1 MRVLALSRAEEIY
14 YLDTSALVKRY
25 VEEAGSE
32 VVDSIYEC
40 AYKGVKTLSFSY
52 WNIAEAV
59 VVFDKYARK
68 LGLDAGRVVRDM
80 LGEFMTLSRLH
91 RLVVVSVSP
100 SILRSSIELVL
111 KHHIYVADALQIASA
126 KKVNSSI
133 VVTGDKEL
141 ASIAE
146 AEGLKTL
153 YVGIQSQKETDT
165 LYDVG

>member
-1 MRVLALSRAEEIY
+1 M
-14 YLDTSALVKRY
+14 
-25 VEEAGSE
+25 
-32 VVDSIYEC
+32 
-40 AYKGVKTLSFSY
+40 
-52 WNIAEAV
+52 
-59 VVFDKYARK
+59 
-68 LGLDAGRVVRDM
+68 
-80 LGEFMTLSRLH
+80 
-91 RLVVVSVSP
+91 
-100 SILRSSIELVL
+100 L

>member
-1 MRVLALSRAEEIY
+1 LSRAEEIY

-32 VVDSIYEC
+32 AVDNIYEG
-40 AYKGVKTLSFSY
+40 AYRGVKMLSLSY

-59 VVFDKYARK
+59 VVFDKYARRM
-68 LGLDAGRVVRDM
+68 GLDAKKVVRDM
-80 LGEFMTLSRLH
+80 LGELATLSKLH

-100 SILRSSIELVL
+100 SILRNSIKLVL
-111 KHHIYVADALQIASA
+111 KHHIYIADALQIASA
-126 KKVNSSI
+126 KKVNSPI

-141 ASIAE
+141 TSIAE

-153 YVGIQSQKETDT
+153 YVGF
-165 LYDVG
+165 